1 MHDVVQFYLRFD
13 FFCPFLIILSKVLRA
28 DWHRS
33 VLMACNAPFSRIDD
47 IFSLQRRSIKNR
59 FFFFF
64 YFTLIHNVIKL
75 SFESL
80 ISSFAYVAI

>member
-33 VLMACNAPFSRIDD
+33 VLMACNAPFSRVDD
-47 IFSLQRRSIKNR
+47 IFSLQLRSIKTR
-59 FFFFF
+59 FFF